1 MARPVILTLLIVMA
15 LLLAPFV
22 SSALEAHSAWL
33 EQRTT
38 AEEEYPIPPI
48 YHRFFPVVWDSPEP
62 PYP

>member
-22 SSALEAHSAWL
+22 SNALEAHSAWL

-38 AEEEYPIPPI
+38 VAEGYPIPPV
-48 YHRFFPVVWDSPEP
+48 YHKFLPMIWSSSEP